1 MIKVDA
7 YNNVVRPKGPKLT
20 SLSFLVKW
28 YLLRNPYIDN
38 NCCSVAF
45 S

>member
-1 MIKVDA
+1 MIKVGD
-7 YNNVVRPKGPKLT
+7 YNNIVRPKGPKLT

-28 YLLRNPYIDN
+28 YPVRNPYIN
-38 NCCSVAF
+38 NNDCNVAF